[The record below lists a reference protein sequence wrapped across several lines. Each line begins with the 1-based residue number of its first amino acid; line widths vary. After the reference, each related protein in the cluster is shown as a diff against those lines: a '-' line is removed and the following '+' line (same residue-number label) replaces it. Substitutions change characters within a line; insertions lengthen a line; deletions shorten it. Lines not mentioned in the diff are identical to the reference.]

1 MGRHVLIVSASF
13 GAGHDHIA
21 GELRRRLV
29 AGGHDVVVVDFL
41 DALPAGLGRALR
53 WSYREMLDHQPGLY
67 EWIYRLWFTPGR
79 RVAPTVSPVTLPTA
93 PALLQQVA
101 RCRPDVVVST
111 FHLAS
116 QVLGGLRESG
126 ALRRPAVT
134 FVTDFAVHRLW
145 CHRAVDL
152 HLCLDP
158 AGAAGVRR
166 AGGTASSPGPVVSPA
181 FLDALPDRERAR
193 RALGVGPDDR
203 VALVVAGAWGAGDP
217 LAAVE
222 SLALAG
228 VVPVT
233 VCGRREQLRDRLRA
247 LGRGVALG
255 WVDDMPRLMA
265 AADVLVEN
273 AGGLMALEAMSA
285 RLPVVTY
292 RPIPGHGR
300 ANATAM
306 AAAGVT
312 VLAGDAAALRGAV
325 GRLAARGPERARQI
339 AAGTALFAG
348 DAAAEVLALAGDVS
362 GRGSASPATTTRTA
376 RRAGRSGRS

>member
-1 MGRHVLIVSASF
+1 MGRRVLIVSASF
-13 GAGHDHIA
+13 GAGHDHVA
-21 GELRRRLV
+21 AELRRRLV
-29 AGGHDVVVVDFL
+29 AGGHEVVVVDFL
-41 DALPAGLGRALR
+41 DALPAGLGRLLR
-53 WSYREMLDHQPGLY
+53 WSYRQMLHHQPALY
-67 EWIYRLWFTPGR
+67 EWIYRLWFAPGH
-79 RVAPTVSPVTLPTA
+79 RVAPTVTPVTLPTA

-126 ALRRPAVT
+126 SLRRPAATYVA
-134 FVTDFAVHRLW
+134 DFAVHRLW
-145 CHRAVDL
+145 FHRAVDL

-158 AGAAGVRR
+158 GGAGGVRR
-166 AGGTASSPGPVVSPA
+166 AGGTSSSPGPVVSPA
-181 FLDALPDRERAR
+181 FLHPFPDREVAR
-193 RALGVGPDDR
+193 RALGVGPGER

-217 LAAVE
+217 LPAVE

-233 VCGRREQLRDRLRA
+233 VCGRRDQLRDRLRA

-273 AGGLMALEAMSA
+273 AGGLTALEAMAA

-292 RPIPGHGR
+292 QPIPGHGR
-300 ANATAM
+300 ANAAAM
-306 AAAGVT
+306 SAAGVT
-312 VLAGDAAALRGAV
+312 VLATDAAALRAAV
-325 GRLAARGPERARQI
+325 GRLAAPGAERARQV
-339 AAGTALFAG
+339 AAGTALFSG
-348 DAAAEVLALAGDVS
+348 DAAAEIVALAGDVS
-362 GRGSASPATTTRTA
+362 GRGSATPATTTRTA